1 MIDEVLERREER
13 DPLREAFRGT
23 ALEVMDLPQLK
34 VQSEALEALSHK
46 LPLLAKGFDQVAQ
59 ARQRYLELLEWRA
72 TLLKTLIQGM
82 ARLEEHRNELAQQ
95 KEEKISARGKAEMTL
110 EALGVEEKMRTWDAA
125 AKKAV
130 AQEKLAEAA
139 RQRYESSRK
148 RLHLYKAFQKWG
160 RILQEEETLAD
171 IRQQLQLHE
180 QGRPSSKRSG
190 AVKNGNGPCCGA
202 A

>member
-1 MIDEVLERREER
+1 M
-13 DPLREAFRGT
+13 
-23 ALEVMDLPQLK
+23 PQL
-34 VQSEALEALSHK
+34 
-46 LPLLAKGFDQVAQ
+46 
-59 ARQRYLELLEWRA
+59 
-72 TLLKTLIQGM
+72 
-82 ARLEEHRNELAQQ
+82 
-95 KEEKISARGKAEMTL
+95 
-110 EALGVEEKMRTWDAA
+110 
-125 AKKAV
+125 KKAV

-180 QGRPSSKRSG
+180 QGEAQFKEELERLRM
-190 AVKNGNGPCCGA
+190 ATAPCCGA